1 MIIRLPDN
9 VWKTVKEYNN
19 LQLGGNSVPCP
30 YFINSDDEK
39 GGLRVLV
46 GKGSPEEIEHEV
58 KVWSQLKGFNLRK
71 ASIEEIRE
79 FMIQHKIGID
89 CSGYLVHVINRWMKQ
104 NMGKRLV
111 EELKFKDNSPIT
123 WVKRRLRSAENIGAN
138 TLTNEDNTTKIE
150 INDVKPG
157 DLIRLKGLRKNAHH
171 IAMVS
176 EVDGDF
182 FGEGETKKF
191 FVKSFRYIHSHRN
204 YDDKHGVRSGE
215 VKITHPGGELKDQDW
230 TEVHKGKNWVYEGL
244 LKEYHDNGLR
254 RLNCLA
260 KEVERNFN
268 DKVMKATL

>member
-9 VWKTVKEYNN
+9 VWATVKAYNN
-19 LQLGGNSVPCP
+19 LQLGGKNVPTP
-30 YFINSDDEK
+30 YFINSDDER

-58 KVWSQLKGFNLRK
+58 KVWAQLKGFDLNK
-71 ASIEEIRE
+71 ASIAEIRE
-79 FMIQHKIGID
+79 FMIQHKIGVD
-89 CSGYLVHVINRWMKQ
+89 CSGYLVHVLNRWMKQ
-104 NMGKRLV
+104 NMHKRLI
-111 EELKFKDNSPIT
+111 ECLKFKSNSPLT

-138 TLTNEDNTTKIE
+138 TLTNEDNTKRIE
-150 INDVKPG
+150 INDVRPG

-182 FGEGETKKF
+182 VGEDKKF
-191 FVKSFRYIHSHRN
+191 IVKSFKYIHSHRN
-204 YDDKHGVRSGE
+204 YEDKHGVRSGE
-215 VKITHPGGELKDQDW
+215 VVITNPGGELKDQDW
-230 TEVHKGKNWVYEGL
+230 REEQNGKNWVYEGL
-244 LKEYHDNGLR
+244 LKEYNDNGLR

-260 KEVERNFN
+260 PEVERNFN